1 MAGHHR
7 RGLRLVALVALL
19 CLPTAACG
27 DLFDN
32 LFKPSSDSGSGSE
45 SGGSTPTTTPA
56 TGPRVTAVA
65 AGVDSGTRAGTCP
78 QRFTFTGT
86 ITANEA
92 AVITYKWERSDGTAT
107 PLETL
112 IFTGSG
118 SLTVVSAWDVAST
131 GNGWARVKT
140 MSPNEVTSNQAG
152 FTLTCQ

>member
-1 MAGHHR
+1 MTNHKR
-7 RGLRLVALVALL
+7 RALRLITLVALL
-19 CLPTAACG
+19 CLPAAACA

-32 LFKPSSDSGSGSE
+32 LFKPSSEGGGSE
-45 SGGSTPTTTPA
+45 SGGTTTT
-56 TGPRVTAVA
+56 TGVRVTAVT
-65 AGVDSGTRAGTCP
+65 AGVDSGLFAGTCP
-78 QRFTFTGT
+78 KRFTFTGT
-86 ITANEA
+86 ITASEPGT
-92 AVITYKWERSDGTAT
+92 ISYKWERSDGTAT

-118 SLTVVSAWDVAST
+118 SLTVVNAWDVAST